1 MTDALP
7 VGILEL
13 LKFYYNQKKEGLT
26 PPPQTYLCDL
36 QAWEIIYKNNSNCC
50 KISRKLFITEN
61 DYSNVAGA
69 TLPKSLS
76 PVDILLLI
84 LQEFRNIFLK
94 EHIRKAA
101 EATFTYFNCTWLYI
115 QTATRG
121 VL

>member
-7 VGILEL
+7 VGIIEL

-26 PPPQTYLCDL
+26 PHHRRIFVTCKPEKLF
-36 QAWEIIYKNNSNCC
+36 IKNNSNCC
-50 KISRKLFITEN
+50 EISRKLFITEN

-69 TLPKSLS
+69 TLLKSLS